1 MALAMNWLGVRLKL
15 DMQIFTVK
23 AAPTKVIIH
32 YPFACFA
39 KRCNFS
45 FNEGGA
51 SAAIAFK

>member
-1 MALAMNWLGVRLKL
+1 MNWLGVRLKL